1 MATKGLS
8 ANEKSLLYGLVRY
21 PDRPDKEI
29 AQLLGMGQSTFTTI
43 KQRLRQRGYY
53 KKVYI
58 PAFQSL
64 GMELLSV
71 VYVEFNPGLTLEER
85 VNLTK
90 KNIEIFDEIFLSWG
104 ELGRGFS
111 LACTKDYTVFS
122 KINDIRTRLFAD
134 LGILGEKLPGTAIF
148 PFETSTFNRFF
159 DFEPLLRKSFGL
171 DMPDHARE
179 MTADAKFFSH
189 NDKTPLSKTE
199 AQVLYQMVK
208 EPESNNHW
216 LAKETGLSR
225 HTIAQVRYKIMER
238 GFLRPQIVPN
248 LHLLDYEILSLYTA
262 RIDPSAPSDR
272 TEFGSASINTESV
285 IFNVVKPYQ
294 VAILSVYKNYDD
306 FKREKGERIN
316 ALKRYN
322 YSAQMPINSLFSITS
337 SIFIKNMEFAP
348 LLKAYLGF

>member
-1 MATKGLS
+1 MALKGFS
-8 ANEKSLLYGLVRY
+8 SNEKDLLYGLVRY
-21 PDRPDKEI
+21 PERTDREI
-29 AQLLGMGQSTFTTI
+29 AQLIGMGQSTFTTI
-43 KQRLRQRGYY
+43 KQRLHRRGYY
-53 KKVYI
+53 KKVYV
-58 PAFQSL
+58 PAFQTL
-64 GMELLSV
+64 GMELMSL

-85 VNLTK
+85 VDLTK

-134 LGILGEKLPGTAIF
+134 LGILGEKLPGTALF
-148 PFETSTFNRFF
+148 PFETSTIHRFF
-159 DFEPLLRKSFGL
+159 DFEPLLRKSFGFE
-171 DMPDHARE
+171 PPAWG
-179 MTADAKFFSH
+179 TTDAKFFSH
-189 NDKTPLSKTE
+189 RDLTPLSKTE

-208 EPESNNHW
+208 QPEQNNNR
-216 LAKETGLSR
+216 LANETGLSR
-225 HTIAQVRYKIMER
+225 HTIAQVRFKIMER
-238 GFLRPQIVPN
+238 GLLRPLIVPN
-248 LHLLDYEILSLYTA
+248 LHLLDFEILSLYTA

-272 TEFGSASINTESV
+272 AEFGSGSINSESV
-285 IFNVVKPYQ
+285 IFNAVKPYQ

-348 LLKAYLGF
+348 MLKTYLGF